1 MKLEHTIL
9 LTIAAI
15 VGVHMFLT
23 YCYSEKDDTNNTND
37 TNDGSLVNKVKNV
50 VNKLDLGKFPRPQPS
65 LGYLQLS
72 TDKKDNPLYKRNI
85 ANVKDNKVKIIRSSN
100 LENDN
105 NPIYYKP
112 DYYKSDFISPNP
124 IGSTEFSEASFDSVN
139 TTVNAWSDK
148 NISQHPSFYRSEI
161 KDEKTNVGRFFD
173 KNNMFHDKTSVYS
186 TNNLPDRC
194 FLDKDNN
201 VRCNFNDRLQN
212 IPPSLIDNKVKN
224 DVLNK
229 ISGSN
234 ITKDVKDINVDSIN
248 GNSYSTFVYNNE
260 KVMNGGDV
268 YKGVSGSY
276 SSNENY
282 LNLNS
287 IDNVKNVAI

>member
-1 MKLEHTIL
+1 MKLEHSVL
-9 LTIAAI
+9 LTFVCI
-15 VGVHMFLT
+15 VGIYIGLT
-23 YCYSEKDDTNNTND
+23 YYSNENNTD
-37 TNDGSLVNKVKNV
+37 TGTINKDNIIDKVKNTIS
-50 VNKLDLGKFPRPQPS
+50 KLNLGNFPRPQPS
-65 LGYLQLS
+65 LGFLQLS
-72 TDKKDNPLYKRNI
+72 TDKADNPLYKRNI
-85 ANVKDNKVKIIRSSN
+85 GKVKDNKVKIIRSSN
-100 LENDN
+100 LDNDS

-112 DYYKSDFISPNP
+112 NFYKSDFISPNP

-161 KDEKTNVGRFFD
+161 KDEKTNVGKFFD

-186 TNNLPDRC
+186 TNNMPDRC

-212 IPPSLIDNKVKN
+212 IPPSLIDNKVKK
-224 DVLNK
+224 DVLNM
-229 ISGSN
+229 ITGSN
-234 ITKDVKDINVDSIN
+234 ITKDIKDMNVDSIN

-287 IDNVKNVAI
+287 VDEVKNIAF